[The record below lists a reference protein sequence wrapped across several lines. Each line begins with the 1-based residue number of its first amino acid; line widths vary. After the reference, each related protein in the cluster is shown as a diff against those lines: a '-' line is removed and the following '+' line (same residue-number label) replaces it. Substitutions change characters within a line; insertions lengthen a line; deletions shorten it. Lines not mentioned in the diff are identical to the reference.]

1 MAAKNEQRSS
11 VYNSAHFGDAVEG
24 LAQSNPTPTP
34 SGYVHL
40 FQTEVRG
47 MSEELIQT
55 YRTGG
60 GGGVALLAELNGHP
74 GPRHILD
81 LADDLELTSEQL
93 EQIQA
98 LIDVIQPE
106 AIQIGEAIL
115 AGEAALEEAFRQQTI
130 DERSL
135 EARLTNLGTLQA
147 ELRFIHLRTHLATVE
162 ILTPDQIERYNIV
175 RGYAA
180 ENSSQGQHGN
190 HRITQ
195 NAD

>member
-1 MAAKNEQRSS
+1 
-11 VYNSAHFGDAVEG
+11 
-24 LAQSNPTPTP
+24 
-34 SGYVHL
+34 
-40 FQTEVRG
+40 

-60 GGGVALLAELNGHP
+60 GGGVALLAELNGYP